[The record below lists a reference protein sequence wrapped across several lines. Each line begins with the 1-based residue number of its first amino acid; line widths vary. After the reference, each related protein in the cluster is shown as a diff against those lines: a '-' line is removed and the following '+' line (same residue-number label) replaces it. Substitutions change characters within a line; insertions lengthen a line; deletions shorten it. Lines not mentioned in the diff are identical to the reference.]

1 MQLLPGM
8 TDTGTEFFTDQNGK
22 IRAITNGQII
32 NFENIS
38 PYLYRKVNEVMH
50 ADRQALQILKQWFP
64 HSETEQ
70 LKKFVSCRFG
80 GLDYRADFDKDNAP
94 QCGEYVECHL
104 RGNCIGEGIVCKSVQ
119 ANGKELNL
127 QEIQLL
133 RLISTPKTNESI
145 SDMLGIP
152 LGTFHKIK
160 KNLYRKL
167 AIQTKQE
174 ALSFAYRLGLL

>member
-8 TDTGTEFFTDQNGK
+8 TDSGTEFFTDQNGK

-50 ADRQALQILKQWFP
+50 ADRQALQILKQWYP

-80 GLDYRADFDKDNAP
+80 GLDYCADFDKDNAP
-94 QCGEYVECHL
+94 QCGEYVECH
-104 RGNCIGEGIVCKSVQ
+104 
-119 ANGKELNL
+119 L